1 MSDRDMD
8 NDADEAA
15 SAEVGDGTPQLPEDD
30 EKWPIGFI
38 LTIVMVSIYLGYRLI
53 QGLVLFADWIF

>member
-8 NDADEAA
+8 HEATPSAGGEVPADE
-15 SAEVGDGTPQLPEDD
+15 

-53 QGLVLFADWIF
+53 QGIVLFIDWVF